1 MRVYF
6 EGKIKNSKL
15 ELNDPDLFS
24 LYLGT
29 LESKEITVLV
39 EKKKKHRTIKQ
50 NAYYWTCLSI
60 IGNEL
65 GYTKEEI
72 HSTFKAMFLVDRTGK
87 IPVVRSTTNLTTAEF
102 TEYFDKIIYKV
113 ADLGITLPEPDQVK
127 L

>member
-6 EGKIKNSKL
+6 EGKIKNGKL
-15 ELNDPDLFS
+15 EIDDQDLFEM
-24 LYLGT
+24 YLAT
-29 LESKEITVLV
+29 LDGKEITVLV
-39 EKKKKHRTIKQ
+39 EKKKRHRTIKQ

-72 HSTFKAMFLVDRTGK
+72 HTTFKAMYLVDRTGK
-87 IPVVRSTTNLTTAEF
+87 IPIVRSTTSLTTAEF
-102 TEYFDKIIYKV
+102 TEYFDKIIRKV
-113 ADLGITLPEPDQVK
+113 AELGITLPNPELVK